1 MIKKDRC
8 GRCGKVF
15 TNSKALQNHKKA
27 NHKSSYW
34 LLRIIPI
41 IIIITIVYIG
51 ITQINTQVENDP
63 TIMINQ
69 NRAPDFT
76 LPIINENGISQEM
89 FNLHSNT
96 GKIVLLEFMVS
107 WCGHCE
113 NMVEPIRDLYNEYNN
128 EVIIVSIAGAYNSSE
143 GKTSEFIREH
153 NATWTHVFDVNEEAF
168 QNYEIES
175 TPTFIIINHK
185 GEIFS
190 RTTGEQSTEMLKK
203 YLDDAIDQASNE

>member
-8 GRCGKVF
+8 GRCEKVF
-15 TNSKALQNHKKA
+15 ANSKALQNHKKA
-27 NHKSSYW
+27 NHKSEYW

-107 WCGHCE
+107 WCGQF
-113 NMVEPIRDLYNEYNN
+113 
-128 EVIIVSIAGAYNSSE
+128 
-143 GKTSEFIREH
+143 K
-153 NATWTHVFDVNEEAF
+153 
-168 QNYEIES
+168 
-175 TPTFIIINHK
+175 
-185 GEIFS
+185 
-190 RTTGEQSTEMLKK
+190 
-203 YLDDAIDQASNE
+203 